1 MIVAAGRIG
10 VVLAAGLALQGCS
23 DGGRL
28 MNLSSAS
35 TTPDEF
41 AILPSRGLEIPDDL
55 AALPAPAPGG
65 SDLARVDA
73 IGAGVRALG
82 GDPGGGRSD
91 PALRALAAR
100 IAAPDIRAT
109 LAAEDA
115 AFRAANGPRLLER
128 LVGTNVYF
136 RVYAPQSLDARAEAQ
151 RWRSAGV
158 ATPSAPPPPRP

>member
-10 VVLAAGLALQGCS
+10 VVLAAGLVLQGCS
-23 DGGRL
+23 EGGRL

-55 AALPAPAPGG
+55 AALPAPVPGG

-82 GDPGGGRSD
+82 GDIAVVDIDHHGLHLQDFCGLSLARGCNRARDHINRRSF
-91 PALRALAAR
+91 
-100 IAAPDIRAT
+100 T
-109 LAAEDA
+109 
-115 AFRAANGPRLLER
+115 
-128 LVGTNVYF
+128 
-136 RVYAPQSLDARAEAQ
+136 
-151 RWRSAGV
+151 
-158 ATPSAPPPPRP
+158 